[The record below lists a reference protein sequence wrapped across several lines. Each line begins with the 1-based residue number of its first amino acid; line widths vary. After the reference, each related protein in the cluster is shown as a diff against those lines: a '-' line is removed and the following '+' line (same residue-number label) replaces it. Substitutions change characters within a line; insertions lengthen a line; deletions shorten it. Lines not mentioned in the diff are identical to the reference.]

1 MRSVIAFVLSSV
13 LCAGAYAQAPSSQP
27 SAFPET
33 RPPSL
38 PLYNGTDVPLSRK
51 EVKAVRIGEAWANNR
66 SGPARGDEGTTVFLF
81 GSTLPT
87 IVCAPLYVCD
97 LSLQEG
103 EAVNDLNVGDS
114 VRWKIT
120 PATQGAGETLITHV
134 IIKPVDIGLVTN
146 LVITTNRRT
155 YIVKLVSRERD
166 WMPRAAFQYP
176 DDVDTQWKA
185 YRSTVADKQAQPGA
199 AATPAAAPHFD
210 FGYDVSGEA
219 SWKPIR
225 VYTDGA
231 KTYILFP
238 SQVSSGELPALV
250 EIGEDNSFWGQIP
263 GLGSLINGEPTRLVN
278 YRFVEHRFEVDK
290 VLTNARLSAGVGGG
304 ATTVTIT
311 KTKAD

>member
-1 MRSVIAFVLSSV
+1 MRVVIVYVLLSF
-13 LCAGAYAQAPSSQP
+13 LCAGASAQAPSPQP
-27 SAFPET
+27 GGFPET
-33 RPPSL
+33 RPPAL
-38 PLYNGTDVPLSRK
+38 PLYSGTNVPLSSK
-51 EVKAVRIGEAWANNR
+51 EAKGVRIGEAWANNR

-97 LSLQEG
+97 LALQEG
-103 EAVNDLNVGDS
+103 EAVNDLNAGDS

-176 DDVDTQWKA
+176 DDVNTQWQA
-185 YRSTVADKQAQPGA
+185 YRSAIADKQAQPA
-199 AATPAAAPHFD
+199 AAASPVSPPHFD
-210 FGYDVSGEA
+210 FGYDVSGDA
-219 SWKPIR
+219 PWKPIR
-225 VYTDGA
+225 VYTDGT

-250 EIGEDNSFWGQIP
+250 EIGEDNSFLGQI
-263 GLGSLINGEPTRLVN
+263 GLGSLINGETTRLVN

-304 ATTVTIT
+304 ATTVTIAR
-311 KTKAD
+311 TKAD